1 MTNVLGLEAV
11 GTIVDS
17 SGYLAFYIIILIFT
31 LIKCV
36 HFFNTNELM
45 NIFYWRKEGMRALAL
60 LAGGG
65 QAEYV
70 SVNKGHILEIPD
82 ELSFESA
89 AAIAET
95 WITAY

>member
-1 MTNVLGLEAV
+1 MNL
-11 GTIVDS
+11 
-17 SGYLAFYIIILIFT
+17 
-31 LIKCV
+31 
-36 HFFNTNELM
+36 FF
-45 NIFYWRKEGMRALAL
+45 WRKEGKRALAL